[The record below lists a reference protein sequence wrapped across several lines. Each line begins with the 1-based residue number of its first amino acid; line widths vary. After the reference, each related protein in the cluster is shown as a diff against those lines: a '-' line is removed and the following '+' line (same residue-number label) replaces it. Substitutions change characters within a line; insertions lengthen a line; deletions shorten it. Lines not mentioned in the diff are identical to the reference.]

1 MVTNLWKVKYTAK
14 HEVMRTDITSEVF
27 VAADTFS
34 KASLLAMEFC
44 RGLPAQSDAKV
55 VSVSDMGVDIFL
67 EEVEN

>member
-14 HEVMRTDITSEVF
+14 HETMRTDFTREVF

-34 KASLLAMEFC
+34 KDSLLAVEFC
-44 RGLPAQSDAKV
+44 NGLPPLSDAKV
-55 VSVSDMGVDIFL
+55 VSVSDVGADIYL

>member
-1 MVTNLWKVKYTAK
+1 MVTSLWKVKYAIR
-14 HEVMRTDITSEVF
+14 HEVLRTDFTREVF

-34 KASLLAMEFC
+34 KASLLAAEFC
-44 RGLPAQSDAKV
+44 NRLPAQSDAKV

>member
-14 HEVMRTDITSEVF
+14 HETMRTDITSEVF

-44 RGLPAQSDAKV
+44 RGLPPLSDAKV
-55 VSVSDMGVDIFL
+55 VSVSDMGADIYL